1 MKMFHKENRNT
12 WILCLLMFLVA
23 IVAYPGLPDQVPIRF
38 DASGIVDETGPRFS
52 VFLMPGIALLLLLF
66 AEISPRIDPR
76 GNNYRRFHRQYYLI
90 HFLLTLLLLF
100 TELYTIAVCYRPE
113 LLSSFNMGLWMPA
126 LVGAMMAFC
135 GNIMPKFKPNYF
147 TGVKTP
153 WTLADENV
161 WYLTHRFTGKLWVAC
176 GILMIFAAFLPPFW
190 KLCLFF
196 PLILIMVLLPVLYS
210 YLVYRR
216 DGRSSRDGKD
226 PDPKE

>member
-1 MKMFHKENRNT
+1 
-12 WILCLLMFLVA
+12 
-23 IVAYPGLPDQVPIRF
+23 
-38 DASGIVDETGPRFS
+38 
-52 VFLMPGIALLLLLF
+52 
-66 AEISPRIDPR
+66 
-76 GNNYRRFHRQYYLI
+76 
-90 HFLLTLLLLF
+90 
-100 TELYTIAVCYRPE
+100 
-113 LLSSFNMGLWMPA
+113 MPA

-176 GILMIFAAFLPPFW
+176 GIQMIFAAFLPPFW

-216 DGRSSRDGKD
+216 DGRSSRDVKD
-226 PDPKE
+226 PYPK